1 MESPVPQIALDE
13 AEEAA
18 RRERFPAGS
27 AIEFAD
33 LELDSRAGALDRLR
47 DAEPISWVPALGGW
61 LVTSHALARELLS
74 RRDEFTV
81 WAEPNLVRASLGLM
95 MLSTDGDEHARQRRP
110 FEEPF
115 GVRPVRARFAEPVRR
130 HVDSLLDELA
140 PRGACELVGEFAAP
154 FGIGVAGDVLGL
166 SLDDVARVQE
176 FYEAFAG
183 AMVYDGDPEPQRRAD
198 AARAELNAILL
209 AEIERSR
216 ARPDNSVTS
225 AVANDPA
232 RGLSDDEIAAQL
244 RVILFGA
251 IETVES
257 TLANAVLLLLQNPG
271 ELALVRSEPGLMGN
285 AIEEGMRLIPPVAFI
300 ERWTAVPCELGGVG
314 LGAGEFLGLSTVAAN
329 RDPAVFP
336 APDRFEVRRGNARHH
351 LTLSHGHHHCLGFNL
366 GRMQCQMALTAL
378 FERLP
383 GLEIAHAP
391 EPAGFA
397 FRRPATLELRWRP
410 EQP

>member
-1 MESPVPQIALDE
+1 MDALVPQIVVDE
-13 AEEAA
+13 VEETA
-18 RRERFPAGS
+18 RRARFPAGS

-33 LELDSRAGALDRLR
+33 LELHTRVGALDRLR
-47 DAEPISWVPALGGW
+47 AAEPISWVPALGGW

-81 WAEPNLVRASLGLM
+81 WAEPNLVRASLGRM

-115 GVRPVRARFAEPVRR
+115 GVRPVRERFAEPVRR
-130 HVDSLLDELA
+130 RVDALLGELA
-140 PRGACELVGEFAAP
+140 PRGGCELVEEFAAP
-154 FGIGVAGDVLGL
+154 FAIGIAGDVLGL

-198 AARAELNAILL
+198 TARAELNAILL
-209 AEIERSR
+209 AEIDRSR
-216 ARPDNSVTS
+216 RLPDNSVTS

-271 ELALVRSEPGLMGN
+271 ELASVRSEPGLMGN

-300 ERWTAVPCELGGVG
+300 ERWTGVPSELGGVG
-314 LGAGEFLGLSTVAAN
+314 LGTGEFVGVSTVAAN

-336 APDRFEVRRGNARHH
+336 DPERFEVRRGNARHH

-366 GRMQCQMALTAL
+366 GRMQCQLALTAL
-378 FERLP
+378 FDRLP

-391 EPAGFA
+391 EPTGFA
-397 FRRPATLELRWRP
+397 FRRPATLELRWGS
-410 EQP
+410 